1 MDGDGAVEGDGEVE
15 LGLEGGDL
23 FFQRST
29 AEAGEAGIVGAG
41 AVEHPAVEADFADRG
56 PGIGDEVGL
65 KGFEP
70 RGGTIPDVPRVET
83 VGGEESNGLR
93 AESGELRDRGGMGG
107 AKGGDG

>member
-1 MDGDGAVEGDGEVE
+1 
-15 LGLEGGDL
+15 
-23 FFQRST
+23 
-29 AEAGEAGIVGAG
+29 
-41 AVEHPAVEADFADRG
+41 
-56 PGIGDEVGL
+56 L